1 MANQVIKIF
10 SHNDLDGFGAPLLL
24 EAVKDTMF
32 PDCEFDL
39 TNCGAGRID
48 EEFAKWLQSAES
60 SRATDVYIM
69 DMTPD
74 SDYTFKQLNTNFA
87 NHWLVFDHHETE
99 AELRQQYSTNSIS
112 ATDPQVNPSATSL
125 VWDWLKKQPHFND
138 LSEERRQQ
146 LGYLVELIRAYD
158 TWDWLK
164 KQPHFN
170 DLSEERRQQLGYLV
184 ELIRAYDTWD
194 WQNDPDISEEEK
206 VAADNFDQLFW
217 FYPLQDSASFV
228 SNVFNIGW
236 EEYAK
241 QNQLLIKTLNERR
254 AKYLKSHLKDTLITK
269 IDGHQ
274 LGLVYAD
281 DYKSEIAH
289 ELLIQHPDVEAALVI
304 SPVSVSLRS
313 NGKLDVAK
321 FAEKYFNGGGHADA
335 AGGRLTINPIEI
347 GEQAVADHLAET
359 IKNSQQ
365 TKEDSGAGTSLAD
378 NLDPEIAAK
387 MAKLFK
393 K

>member
-1 MANQVIKIF
+1 MVLIMANQVIKIF

-24 EAVKDTMF
+24 ETVKETMF
-32 PDCEFDL
+32 LHSEFDL

-48 EEFAKWLQSAES
+48 EEFAKWLQTPEA
-60 SRATDVYIM
+60 SRTTDVYIM

-87 NHWLVFDHHETE
+87 NHWLRE
-99 AELRQQYSTNSIS
+99 QYSANSIRP
-112 ATDPQVNPSATSL
+112 ANPKVNPSATSL
-125 VWDWLKKQPHFND
+125 VWDWLTSQPHFME
-138 LSEERRQQ
+138 LSEDRRQQ
-146 LGYLVELIRAYD
+146 LE
-158 TWDWLK
+158 
-164 KQPHFN
+164 
-170 DLSEERRQQLGYLV
+170 YLV

-194 WQNDPDISEEEK
+194 WQNDPNISEEER

-228 SNVFNIGW
+228 ANVFSVGW

-269 IDGHQ
+269 IAGHQ

-289 ELLIQHPDVEAALVI
+289 ELLIQHPDVDAALVI

-347 GEQAVADHLAET
+347 GEQAVADNLAEI

-365 TKEDSGAGTSLAD
+365 TATSNNTGTLAD
-378 NLDPEIAAK
+378 NLDPEVAAK
-387 MAKLFK
+387 MAQLFK